1 MTSMTTK
8 DAGPKKLVRQQTVP
22 EEEMLSTAGS
32 PTAIPQRVSDE
43 SLVKPDLPHVTI
55 AVAGCDGAGKT
66 TFITSALDMRQ
77 PFKGRQTTK
86 KMSLDGSVYLV
97 RVLELSTTEI
107 MPDPKGPVWPRFGS
121 DPAPP
126 TIDGVLVLHD
136 ITQPSTFPETAKLL
150 DSVAASSLPFVV
162 LASKSD
168 VIPTHNGVRD
178 PVLERY
184 EIHEATP
191 ELPRSQKMCIA
202 LVLRSV
208 VNNKRDIA
216 LSHNGQAN
224 KAVTGNSS
232 QTSLQAN
239 PPIAHGFPHHARPNQ
254 EAAAGGPTT
263 TTSTAPAQRADGSGE
278 IRGPTDQLNT
288 SSGAT
293 STGATSNVV
302 SNNAHGLSRFAR
314 SNSNPMRPQTP
325 PSGTLLNPH
334 DPSASNGNSPN
345 KDLNRQRLHTEW
357 QNSGSSA
364 AFDNF
369 LAMEEE
375 IDGPRS
381 APPSPD
387 GSRDKSNDGA
397 SSDVGY
403 TFDELVDRL
412 VSQPVSRQDSKFAAI
427 FLCLYR
433 KFAAPAQLLNAL
445 IKRFD
450 RNEKN
455 NTDQLSRIADQ
466 LQLLNVMAQWV
477 SEYPGDLAHPRTRK
491 RIVDFVST
499 LERSHFYMF
508 AAKEVSSYLE
518 IPAEDDDVGWPFSDT
533 DIEELNIPDTPLV
546 SSGRNSPSTFLGAP
560 APTPQEE
567 EEEEEDPI
575 YNLSAVDLSEGLTDP
590 SMKLSG
596 PPSSSSLVEK
606 PGSIVSQSFT
616 LMSTEAA
623 QKEAHHLE
631 LTPMIPISKIVW
643 RQFMDFSDE
652 DVARELTR
660 LDWVMFNSFRPRD
673 LVRHVSISGPD
684 KDKIKSLQNVNRMIK
699 QFNHLAF
706 FVASMI
712 LLRDKPKHRARALE
726 RFMNIALK
734 LRRLNNYN
742 SLGAVIAGINGT
754 PVHRLSQ
761 TRDQVPVQVQKDFMR
776 LVILMGTQKSH
787 FAYRLAWDNSFS
799 ERIPFLPLHRR
810 DLVSAEEGNKTFIG
824 EGKSRINW
832 KKFEVIGEVVLCI
845 QRSQKT
851 PYSQMHRY
859 DDIQRLI
866 LDIKLAGDEEE
877 LYARSM
883 HVEPSAGGETGRK
896 KFGWLRS

>member
-1 MTSMTTK
+1 
-8 DAGPKKLVRQQTVP
+8 
-22 EEEMLSTAGS
+22 
-32 PTAIPQRVSDE
+32 
-43 SLVKPDLPHVTI
+43 
-55 AVAGCDGAGKT
+55 
-66 TFITSALDMRQ
+66 
-77 PFKGRQTTK
+77 
-86 KMSLDGSVYLV
+86 
-97 RVLELSTTEI
+97 
-107 MPDPKGPVWPRFGS
+107 
-121 DPAPP
+121 
-126 TIDGVLVLHD
+126 
-136 ITQPSTFPETAKLL
+136 
-150 DSVAASSLPFVV
+150 
-162 LASKSD
+162 
-168 VIPTHNGVRD
+168 
-178 PVLERY
+178 
-184 EIHEATP
+184 
-191 ELPRSQKMCIA
+191 
-202 LVLRSV
+202 
-208 VNNKRDIA
+208 
-216 LSHNGQAN
+216 
-224 KAVTGNSS
+224 
-232 QTSLQAN
+232 
-239 PPIAHGFPHHARPNQ
+239 
-254 EAAAGGPTT
+254 
-263 TTSTAPAQRADGSGE
+263 
-278 IRGPTDQLNT
+278 
-288 SSGAT
+288 
-293 STGATSNVV
+293 
-302 SNNAHGLSRFAR
+302 
-314 SNSNPMRPQTP
+314 MRPQTP
-325 PSGTLLNPH
+325 PSGTLLNPR
-334 DPSASNGNSPN
+334 DPSASNGSSPN
-345 KDLNRQRLHTEW
+345 KDLNRQQRLHTEW
-357 QNSGSSA
+357 RNSGGSD

-375 IDGPRS
+375 IDGPQS

-387 GSRDKSNDGA
+387 GSRDKPNDGTP
-397 SSDVGY
+397 SDVGY

-455 NTDQLSRIADQ
+455 NSDQLSRIADQ

-477 SEYPGDLAHPRTRK
+477 SEYPGDLAHPHTRK

-518 IPAEDDDVGWPFSDT
+518 IPAEDDDVGWPFSDR

-546 SSGRNSPSTFLGAP
+546 SSGWNSPSTFLGGP

-606 PGSIVSQSFT
+606 PGSIVGQSFT
-616 LMSTEAA
+616 LLSTEAA

-631 LTPMIPISKIVW
+631 LSPMIPISKIVW

-726 RFMNIALK
+726 RFMNIALVSFLFYIDTEINTHWSETAPPEQLQLSWSSNSRNQRDTGPPTLANPRPSPRPGSK
-734 LRRLNNYN
+734 GFHEAGYPHGNPEEPLCLSIGMGQLILRTN
-742 SLGAVIAGINGT
+742 SFPSIA
-754 PVHRLSQ
+754 PSRSRLSRRRKQ
-761 TRDQVPVQVQKDFMR
+761 
-776 LVILMGTQKSH
+776 
-787 FAYRLAWDNSFS
+787 N
-799 ERIPFLPLHRR
+799 LHR
-810 DLVSAEEGNKTFIG
+810 
-824 EGKSRINW
+824 
-832 KKFEVIGEVVLCI
+832 
-845 QRSQKT
+845 
-851 PYSQMHRY
+851 
-859 DDIQRLI
+859 
-866 LDIKLAGDEEE
+866 
-877 LYARSM
+877 
-883 HVEPSAGGETGRK
+883 
-896 KFGWLRS
+896 